1 MIVVAVRVYTKPIVF
16 SQDTLTY
23 IHHARELQ
31 LRTTLP
37 GALFSRTPGLPLVLL
52 LFHVTDL
59 KHSVFWLI
67 VFHSVLAVATCW
79 LFYLTAR
86 LIDRGSAL
94 IISLVFIAT
103 MLPFMNVKYIMT
115 EQMFL
120 FATMLSAYGLVSY
133 LMARTTR
140 DAKRAIIELGLAV
153 AVMTL
158 TRPQGAFLL
167 LVLFGLAAVLVWRR
181 AWIALT
187 AAVAVY
193 AAVWCIQAV
202 DQRIRSDAYSFAGS
216 LDNSRLGGK
225 ALLFAV
231 YLDGSRANIRLLQT
245 VSQQFWRQK

>member
-1 MIVVAVRVYTKPIVF
+1 LQPTASLGRTGYARTKSDWRELCALGVVLVVALAVVVVWVYTKPIVF
-16 SQDTLTY
+16 TQD
-23 IHHARELQ
+23 I
-31 LRTTLP
+31 
-37 GALFSRTPGLPLVLL
+37 
-52 LFHVTDL
+52 
-59 KHSVFWLI
+59 
-67 VFHSVLAVATCW
+67 
-79 LFYLTAR
+79 
-86 LIDRGSAL
+86 
-94 IISLVFIAT
+94 
-103 MLPFMNVKYIMT
+103 VKYIMT

-153 AVMTL
+153 VVMTL